1 MATAY
6 PYEENTYTLYSNKI
20 CPFAQRA
27 LRAFNIAKV
36 PYKVIEIDLQ
46 NKPDWYHLVNP
57 QLKVPALRI
66 PDGTI
71 LIESMVIAE
80 YIADKYPESNL
91 LPTNALER
99 AQLRLAIE
107 LFSTHIIPHIYRTL
121 MAAEKEEQKKEID
134 SLLAGLR
141 EFSNELARQWERPS
155 GKNGP
160 FWFGDQ
166 FGYVEVVTTSFAGL
180 LLALAHY
187 HGFSVP
193 ETDEYAGFH
202 RWFKAVSTHPGFLE
216 VKPDDEEL
224 KLAYKK
230 YIK

>member
-6 PYEENTYTLYSNKI
+6 PYEENAYTSLLETRSV
-20 CPFAQRA
+20 R
-27 LRAFNIAKV
+27 LRNVRSV
-36 PYKVIEIDLQ
+36 PYRVIEIDLQ

-107 LFSTHIIPHIYRTL
+107 LFSTRIIRAHLP
-121 MAAEKEEQKKEID
+121 
-134 SLLAGLR
+134 

-180 LLALAHY
+180 LLAPAHY
-187 HGFSVP
+187 RGFSVP
-193 ETDEYAGFH
+193 ETDEYAGIPQ
-202 RWFKAVSTHPGFLE
+202 VVQGGFD
-216 VKPDDEEL
+216 PPWIPRGQ
-224 KLAYKK
+224 A
-230 YIK
+230 